1 MRLDFLCVKEGYVVI
16 GELVESSEDV
26 FIIGRGSDIFHAL
39 PPCNTHKKIRGHCLA
54 SLTASVLVLLAVLL
68 ARLSTTLNI
77 SLADHRCFVLLTC
90 RAGSCGPLCSY
101 IIVEIQLLGEINGD
115 SGDLRL
121 VLVELFKL
129 QPLH

>member
-1 MRLDFLCVKEGYVVI
+1 M
-16 GELVESSEDV
+16 
-26 FIIGRGSDIFHAL
+26 A
-39 PPCNTHKKIRGHCLA
+39 PA

-68 ARLSTTLNI
+68 ARLSTTRDI

-101 IIVEIQLLGEINGD
+101 IIIEIQLLGKINGD

-121 VLVELFKL
+121 FLVELFKL